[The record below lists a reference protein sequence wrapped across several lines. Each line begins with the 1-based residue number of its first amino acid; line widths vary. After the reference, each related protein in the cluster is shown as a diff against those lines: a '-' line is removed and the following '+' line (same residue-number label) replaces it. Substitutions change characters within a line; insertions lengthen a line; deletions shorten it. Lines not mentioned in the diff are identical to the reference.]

1 MPRLFYAFLL
11 LALVLMMAGCNNG
24 GDIQLTLVSQ
34 NLELS
39 TQIADIRSTATYA
52 ADKLNMTAEY
62 LQTAVTQVAIDN
74 QLLSVTLAASGVN
87 AANVTPGALVPT
99 PLPGADNV
107 QTINSNTPL
116 TTEDVNSSGQQNTS
130 GTPAA
135 GGGTPSLYNIVLAEG
150 VGGNDCALAAVSS
163 FPSTTEKIY
172 VVATAANIASG
183 TKLSSHW
190 FNAGTEVVS
199 HDFTPDFNIEQNCI
213 WFYIDQ
219 TDTAFTAGTWS
230 VQLDINDQPAGSPVS
245 FSITG

>member
-1 MPRLFYAFLL
+1 MPRRFYAFLL
-11 LALVLMMAGCNNG
+11 LATLLGMAGCNNG

-39 TQIADIRSTATYA
+39 TEIADIRSTATYA

-62 LQTAVTQVAIDN
+62 LQTAVPQIASDN
-74 QLLSVTLAASGVN
+74 QLLSITLAASGVN

-99 PLPGADNV
+99 PLPAGDV
-107 QTINSNTPL
+107 QTINGSTPL
-116 TTEDVNSSGQQNTS
+116 TTEDVNSSGQQNTAL

-135 GGGTPSLYNIVLAEG
+135 GSGTPSLYNIVLAAG
-150 VGGNDCALAAVSS
+150 VGSNDCALAATSS

-172 VVATAANIASG
+172 VVATAANIAPG

-190 FNAGTEVVS
+190 FSGATEVVF
-199 HDFTPDFNIEQNCI
+199 HDFTPDFNIAQNCI

-219 TDTAFTAGTWS
+219 TDTPFTVGNWS
-230 VQLDINDQPAGSPVS
+230 VQLDINDQPAGSPVT
-245 FSITG
+245 FSISG